1 MNDAIYFIHKL
12 KVPLDNE
19 IYFSFYILQMKTVL
33 WNISEIQSNLNQ
45 EIHDLRMRLEK
56 CEIQGSSNSLK
67 IEECAIQGSENSSE
81 IKLLEKKFTT
91 ELSRFYIKEEEK
103 ITYVFTAPPR
113 NRYFAGRAE
122 EIKELKR
129 ILKIEETLNEKKV
142 RAAAVCGLGGIGK
155 TSLVSEYAHQMKD
168 FYKGGVYW
176 FSAED
181 HTFLDKTVND
191 IALKIGAL
199 LGSFDLT
206 LSNILRKIGS
216 VKEASLIIL
225 DCVDQLEL
233 SSNMMKFL
241 SFPSQEDI
249 FGHFLVLTRRNPD
262 RLVNEVSVFE
272 DDSCLQLKCF
282 LSEEAKQFIYLR
294 TAVNHDENVESV
306 AECLC
311 EELGRLPLALE
322 QAGACIKMLR
332 CSLSSYLEQ
341 YKAERLRL
349 LSQQPARPVSPG
361 NESSTRLAV
370 HTTWLINM
378 EYMKKNPNGQAA
390 VRFMNACSFFNGNEI
405 GEELINVGTPE
416 VEDVAYRKCVSS
428 PLGCR
433 QIVKLLTDFSLFSYV
448 EVDSIRTHRLI
459 QELVRE
465 SLDPESKAESFID
478 ALRMLSYA
486 FSKCFSPSDLVRS
499 KENNSEEQKI
509 AISDLPKSPSH
520 FYMWSKFC
528 MHGHHICK
536 NMEDLLVT
544 PSSSSLDPVWFPAT
558 AKILYECAVHL
569 SANYKQEEAKRALN
583 FAYRMLDWLPLAEY
597 ETVKVN
603 VSNNSLFPHSIPL
616 PKSIQ
621 IVIKRCCMPPF
632 ASLQPLTGAPD
643 PEASSSELEE
653 KIEKLK
659 LDGNKSFREDR
670 YKEALDAY
678 SSAIKLAQDCNYNA
692 FNPLLLTNRATVYI
706 KLKQYEEALKDAND
720 YITRRP
726 DCWRGYARK
735 ALALDGLNEK
745 VSAEIAAALAFYH
758 NRAIF
763 SDFSPFDV
771 SFCDLQKRIFICDTV
786 YQLISNAELCQK
798 EETNLLLILILG
810 SKEYVLNSDII
821 LGNCILVGARIN
833 SSVVLKLRNL
843 TCIFVFSKC
852 MITNLSF
859 YLEEDCQVCAKPGSV
874 VKVVNCNFTGKDND
888 APIVAS
894 EGEFNAERC
903 NFTNSNQIGLACV
916 GPGNMV
922 VVDCSFCDNGAT
934 GLAVREGG
942 TLIVKS
948 SRMYN
953 NRIRGLEIGPEAS
966 KCVLVNCDVH
976 HNGEEGIIVQHSKNV
991 SIIRNNLFDNEG
1003 DGLWMMNSN
1012 AVIRENNIFDN
1023 DQWGIWSQS
1032 NSWCSIWMNRIFRN
1046 KVGGVRVGY
1055 RAAGKEFSPSVVE
1068 LNKIY
1073 DNIGPGFVENVHNFE
1088 VGGSPATN
1096 FDLRKSYLES
1106 PKSLQPAKC
1115 QDNEMYNN
1123 KERENVGTLNFSVP
1137 YCSNCRTKCEVKK
1150 CGKSFT
1156 AAYCNETCL
1165 GNHWSKHKKICKV
1178 LRKKASLLITSM
1190 KRAGYDG
1197 MVKRHAKGLEEVGPN
1212 FSSPPPRDGRRFIV
1226 KVQSTRL
1233 LEISPHKL
1241 LLYDRSLELYE
1252 EFESKVIVKL
1262 VQEFGIQCEKQFME
1276 KKLFLYC
1283 LFEENGRIRLFIN
1296 EFAEFLNW

>member
-1 MNDAIYFIHKL
+1 MSVFF
-12 KVPLDNE
+12 VV
-19 IYFSFYILQMKTVL
+19 QMTAVL
-33 WNISEIQSNLNQ
+33 SNISEIRSNLNQ
-45 EIHDLRMRLEK
+45 QIHDLRVRVEK
-56 CEIQGSSNSLK
+56 YEIVGSSNSLK
-67 IEECAIQGSENSSE
+67 IEKNSEE
-81 IKLLEKKFTT
+81 IKLLEQKFTT

-103 ITYVFTAPPR
+103 IPYVFSAPPR
-113 NRYFAGRAE
+113 NRYFAGRRE
-122 EIKELKR
+122 EIQELKR
-129 ILKIEETLNEKKV
+129 ILKVEETLQEKKARV
-142 RAAAVCGLGGIGK
+142 AAVCGLGGIGK

-181 HTFLDKTVND
+181 DTFLDKTVND
-191 IALKIGAL
+191 IALRIGAL

-206 LSNILRKIGS
+206 LSNILRKIGCLN
-216 VKEASLIIL
+216 EASLIIL
-225 DCVDQLEL
+225 DCLDQQEL
-233 SSNMMKFL
+233 SSNMIKFL

-262 RLVNEVSVFE
+262 RLVNEVAVFQE
-272 DDSCLQLKCF
+272 DSCLQLKCF

-294 TAVNHDENVESV
+294 TAVNGDENVESV

-361 NESSTRLAV
+361 NESSTRLSV

-378 EYMKKNPNGQAA
+378 EYMKKNPNGDAA
-390 VRFMNACSFFNGNEI
+390 VRFMNASSFFNGNEI
-405 GEELINVGTPE
+405 EEELINVGTPE
-416 VEDVAYRKCVSS
+416 VEDIAYRKCVSS

-433 QIVKLLTDFSLFSYV
+433 QVIKLLTDFSLFSYV

-465 SLDPESKAESFID
+465 NLDPESKAESFID

-486 FSKCFSPSDLVRS
+486 FSKCSSPSYLVRS
-499 KENNSEEQKI
+499 EESNGEEQKI

-528 MHGHHICK
+528 MHGHHVCK

-544 PSSSSLDPVWFPAT
+544 PASSSLDPVWFPAT

-603 VSNNSLFPHSIPL
+603 VSNNSLFPLCIPL

-632 ASLQPLTGAPD
+632 ASLQPLAGAPD

-659 LDGNKSFREDR
+659 LDGNKSFRENR

-692 FNPLLLTNRATVYI
+692 LNPLLLTNRATVYI
-706 KLKQYEEALKDAND
+706 KLGRYEDALKDAND
-720 YITRRP
+720 YITRCP

-735 ALALDGLNEK
+735 ALALDGLSEK

-763 SDFSPFDV
+763 LDFSPFEE

-786 YQLISNAELCQK
+786 YQLISNTELSQK
-798 EETNLLLILILG
+798 EETDLLLILVLG
-810 SKEYVLNSDII
+810 SKEYVLNSDTVGDAI
-821 LGNCILVGARIN
+821 LLRNCILVGARIN
-833 SSVVLKLRNL
+833 SSVVVKFRNRAG
-843 TCIFVFSKC
+843 IFVFSKC
-852 MITNLSF
+852 MVTNVSF
-859 YLEEDCQVCAKPGSV
+859 YLEEGQVSAQPDSV
-874 VKVVNCNFTGKDND
+874 VKVLNCNFTGKDND
-888 APIVAS
+888 KPIVAS
-894 EGEFNAERC
+894 GGEFNAERC
-903 NFTNSNQIGLACV
+903 NFTKSNHVGLACI
-916 GPGNMV
+916 GAGNMV
-922 VVDCSFCDNGAT
+922 VVNCSFCDNGGT
-934 GLAVREGG
+934 GLQVCKGG

-953 NRIRGLEIGPEAS
+953 NRMHGLEIGSEAS
-966 KCVLVNCDVH
+966 KCVVVNCDIH
-976 HNGEEGIIVQHSKNV
+976 HNGLEGVLINQSRNV
-991 SIIRNNLFDNEG
+991 RIIRNNVFDNEG
-1003 DGLWMMNSN
+1003 DGLWIINSE

-1023 DQWGIWSQS
+1023 DTWGILSQS
-1032 NSWCSIWMNRIFRN
+1032 NAWCSISMNRIFRN
-1046 KVGGVRVGY
+1046 KIGGVRVGY

-1073 DNIGPGFVENVHNFE
+1073 DNIGPGFVENVLNFE

-1137 YCSNCRTKCEVKK
+1137 YCSNCRTKCEVKR
-1150 CGKSFT
+1150 CGKCFT

-1165 GNHWSKHKKICKV
+1165 GNHWSKHKKICKL

-1197 MVKRHAKGLEEVGPN
+1197 MIKRHAKGLEEVGPN
-1212 FSSPPPRDGRRFIV
+1212 FSSPPPRDGRRFVV

-1252 EFESKVIVKL
+1252 EFESTVIAKL
-1262 VQEFGIQCEKQFME
+1262 VQEFGIQCEKQYLE

-1283 LFEENGRIRLFIN
+1283 LFEDNGQLRLFIN
-1296 EFAEFLNW
+1296 EFADFLNW

>member
-1 MNDAIYFIHKL
+1 MTA
-12 KVPLDNE
+12 
-19 IYFSFYILQMKTVL
+19 VL
-33 WNISEIQSNLNQ
+33 SNISEIRSNLNQ
-45 EIHDLRMRLEK
+45 QIQDLRVRLERY
-56 CEIQGSSNSLK
+56 EIVGSSNSLK
-67 IEECAIQGSENSSE
+67 IEKNSEE
-81 IKLLEKKFTT
+81 IKLLEKKFST

-103 ITYVFTAPPR
+103 IPYVFSAPPR
-113 NRYFAGRAE
+113 NRYFAGRRE
-122 EIKELKR
+122 EIQELKR
-129 ILKIEETLNEKKV
+129 ILKVEETLHEKKARV
-142 RAAAVCGLGGIGK
+142 AAVCGLGGIGK

-176 FSAED
+176 LSAED
-181 HTFLDKTVND
+181 DTFLEKTVND
-191 IALKIGAL
+191 IALRIGAL

-206 LSNILRKIGS
+206 LSNIMRKIGCLN
-216 VKEASLIIL
+216 EPSLIIL
-225 DCVDQLEL
+225 DCLDQLEL

-249 FGHFLVLTRRNPD
+249 FRHFFVLTRRNPD
-262 RLVNEVSVFE
+262 RLVNEVAVFE
-272 DDSCLQLKCF
+272 EDSSLQLKCF

-294 TAVNHDENVESV
+294 TAVNGDENVESV

-349 LSQQPARPVSPG
+349 LSQQPARPVAPG
-361 NESSTRLAV
+361 MESSARLAV

-378 EYMKKNPNGQAA
+378 EYMKKNPNGDAA
-390 VRFMNACSFFNGNEI
+390 VRIMNASSFFNGNEI
-405 GEELINVGTPE
+405 EEKLINAGTPE
-416 VEDVAYRKCVSS
+416 VEDAAYRKCVSS

-433 QIVKLLTDFSLFSYV
+433 QVIKLLTDFSLFSYV

-465 SLDPESKAESFID
+465 NLDPESKAESFID

-486 FSKCFSPSDLVRS
+486 FSKCSSPSDLVRFEES
-499 KENNSEEQKI
+499 NGEEQKI

-528 MHGHHICK
+528 MHGHHVCK
-536 NMEDLLVT
+536 NMQDLLIT
-544 PSSSSLDPVWFPAT
+544 PASSCLDPVWFPAT
-558 AKILYECAVHL
+558 AKILYECAVDL
-569 SANYKQEEAKRALN
+569 SANYKQEKAKRALN
-583 FAYRMLDWLPLAEY
+583 FAYRMLDWLPLAQY

-616 PKSIQ
+616 PKSVQ

-653 KIEKLK
+653 RIEKLK
-659 LDGNKSFREDR
+659 LDGNKSFKENR

-692 FNPLLLTNRATVYI
+692 FNPLLLTNRATVNI
-706 KLKQYEEALKDAND
+706 KLGRYEDALKDAND

-745 VSAEIAAALAFYH
+745 VSAEIAAGVAFYH
-758 NRAIF
+758 HRAIF
-763 SDFSPFDV
+763 SDFSPFQRF
-771 SFCDLQKRIFICDTV
+771 FCDLQKRIFICDTV
-786 YQLISNAELCQK
+786 DQLIFNAELCQK
-798 EETNLLLILILG
+798 EETDLLIILVLG
-810 SKEYVLNSDII
+810 SKEYVLNGGGIF
-821 LGNCILVGARIN
+821 LGKCIVVGARMN
-833 SSVVLKLRNL
+833 SSVVLKLRNR
-843 TCIFVFSKC
+843 TCLFLFSKC

-859 YLEEDCQVCAKPGSV
+859 YLEVGQVCALPGSV
-874 VKVVNCNFTGKDND
+874 VKVLNCNFTGKDND
-888 APIVAS
+888 KPIVAS
-894 EGEFNAERC
+894 HGEFNAERC
-903 NFTNSNQIGLACV
+903 KFTNSNHIGLACF

-922 VVDCSFCDNGAT
+922 VVDCSFCDNVGV
-934 GLAVREGG
+934 GLLVREGG

-948 SRMYN
+948 SRIYN
-953 NRIRGLEIGPEAS
+953 NHRNGLEIGLETS
-966 KCVLVNCDVH
+966 ECVVVNCDIH
-976 HNGEEGIIVQHSKNV
+976 HNGYEGIMMYQSKNV
-991 SIIRNNLFDNEG
+991 RIICNNIFDNENS
-1003 DGLWMMNSN
+1003 GLWIVNCD
-1012 AVIRENNIFDN
+1012 AVIEENNIFDN
-1023 DQWGIWSQS
+1023 DFWGIWSQS
-1032 NSWCSIWMNRIFRN
+1032 NSWCSISMNRIFRN

-1073 DNIGPGFVENVHNFE
+1073 DNIGPGFVENVHDFE
-1088 VGGSPATN
+1088 VGRSPATN
-1096 FDLRKSYLES
+1096 VDLMKSYLES
-1106 PKSLQPAKC
+1106 PNSLQSAKC

-1123 KERENVGTLNFSVP
+1123 KERENVGSLNISVP
-1137 YCSNCRTKCEVKK
+1137 YCSNCRTKCELTR
-1150 CGKSFT
+1150 CGKCFT
-1156 AAYCNETCL
+1156 AAYCNKTCL
-1165 GNHWSKHKKICKV
+1165 ENHWSKHKKICKV
-1178 LRKKASLLITSM
+1178 LRKKSSLLITSM

-1197 MVKRHAKGLEEVGPN
+1197 MIKRHAKGLEEVGPN

-1233 LEISPHKL
+1233 HYIAAQTSSL
-1241 LLYDRSLELYE
+1241 RSQ
-1252 EFESKVIVKL
+1252 S
-1262 VQEFGIQCEKQFME
+1262 
-1276 KKLFLYC
+1276 
-1283 LFEENGRIRLFIN
+1283 
-1296 EFAEFLNW
+1296 